1 MAREIVD
8 PEARPFSLSEFVSSY
23 HKWPLLLFLPLFSAP
38 FASLVGIFSHLSANA
53 HFHFRLSLPLR
64 TCPTLIQSLTRP
76 WPLMWK
82 QSCVLCVV
90 AMVAIVNGPLILR
103 EILSPLMN
111 SVTFATAISCF
122 VSASPPFSPPKKNA
136 LVSRAT
142 FADSIWTYASATRPT
157 KTHPLFSPTS
167 RDLLC
172 GRQLCRHLLEQ
183 PFQTSSLFAV
193 TRPSRRTTNA
203 FSSFPPPP
211 HATKSTT
218 ITYLKRDS
226 TSYSM

>member
-1 MAREIVD
+1 LTQK
-8 PEARPFSLSEFVSSY
+8 PLLSEFVSSY
-23 HKWPLLLFLPLFSAP
+23 HKWPSLFLPLFSAP
-38 FASLVGIFSHLSANA
+38 FASLVWIFSHLSANA
-53 HFHFRLSLPLR
+53 CHFRLSLPLR

-82 QSCVLCVV
+82 QSCALC
-90 AMVAIVNGPLILR
+90 AEEMVAVVNGPPIPR
-103 EILSPLMN
+103 EIPSPLMN
-111 SVTFATAISCF
+111 SVTFAKATSCF
-122 VSASPPFSPPKKNA
+122 ASATSPQHPFNPPNKNA

-142 FADSIWTYASATRPT
+142 FADSIWMYASATRPT
-157 KTHPLFSPTS
+157 KTHHLFSLTS

-172 GRQLCRHLLEQ
+172 GRQLCRLLLEH
-183 PFQTSSLFAV
+183 QTFPASSLFAV
-193 TRPSRRTTNA
+193 TLPSRRTTNA
-203 FSSFPPPP
+203 SYSFPPPP